1 MVIEK
6 GTVGGEASG
15 RNGGMISERV
25 DEPALIPMAVES
37 LRMWP
42 ALEDEL
48 GYPTEFIQEGRLQ
61 VAVTE
66 EEMGEL
72 LSERDVALRH
82 GISVEVVDPA
92 EIRDMIPGITD
103 RILGGTFFPN
113 GGHANPQ
120 RTVQAF
126 AWAFQDLGG
135 RLCQNTAVTGIQVV
149 DGRVSS
155 VETTAGIVQADVVV
169 GAAGPQTGLMASMVG
184 VHVPV
189 APARVEM
196 LATAPLEPL
205 FRIALV
211 GERSLRAPGRQ
222 GEPAIRGGPHEWT
235 DVGLTADPGKPN
247 TPLIRN
253 IARRLAELLPGAAGV
268 PVIRSWA
275 GVVEQAPD
283 YLPVIGIPDE
293 PGNYVV
299 VTASAHGFGITPATG
314 KVVSDLVLHGESSID
329 IGGLGLGRFADV
341 GPDWREERGWVPA
354 PLPIAWTGA
363 GPAAAAAIPGPATSY
378 VRLISRAGT
387 RPGAGPAAA
396 AAIPG
401 PPPNLR
407 QVSAPSPCSWRYWR
421 RRPLPT
427 RPGTRRLHR

>member
-1 MVIEK
+1 MAVDSADVVVVGAGVSGLSSAWFLARAGRDVAVVDK

-37 LRMWP
+37 LRLWP

-48 GYPTEFIQEGRLQ
+48 GYPTEFVQEGRLQ

-66 EEMGEL
+66 EEMGQL
-72 LSERDVALRH
+72 LSERDVALGH
-82 GISVEVVDPA
+82 GIGVNVVDPA

-103 RILGGTFFPN
+103 RTLGGTFFPN

-126 AWAFQDLGG
+126 AWAIEDLGG
-135 RLCQNTAVTGIQVV
+135 RLYQNTAVTGIQVV
-149 DGRVSS
+149 EGRVSS
-155 VETTAGIVQADVVV
+155 VETTAGVIEAGVVV
-169 GAAGPQTGLMASMVG
+169 GAAGPQTGLMAEMAG

-196 LATAPLEPL
+196 LATAALEPL
-205 FRIALV
+205 FRTALV
-211 GERSLRAPGRQ
+211 GNGLYGRQ
-222 GEPAIRGGPHEWT
+222 AARGNLLFGGGAHEWT

-247 TPLIRN
+247 TPLIRS
-253 IARRLAELLPGAAGV
+253 IARRLAELLPGAADV

-283 YLPVIGIPDE
+283 YLPVIGIPE
-293 PGNYVV
+293 QPGNYVV

-314 KVVSDLVLHGESSID
+314 KVVSELVLHGESSID

-354 PLPIAWTGA
+354 P
-363 GPAAAAAIPGPATSY
+363 
-378 VRLISRAGT
+378 SR
-387 RPGAGPAAA
+387 
-396 AAIPG
+396 
-401 PPPNLR
+401 
-407 QVSAPSPCSWRYWR
+407 
-421 RRPLPT
+421 
-427 RPGTRRLHR
+427 

>member
-1 MVIEK
+1 MAVDSADIVVIGAGVSGLSSAWFLARAGKDVVVIEK
-6 GTVGGEASG
+6 GTVGSEASG

-25 DEPALIPMAVES
+25 DEPPLIPMALES
-37 LRMWP
+37 LNLWP
-42 ALEDEL
+42 TLDDEL
-48 GYPTEFIQEGRLQ
+48 GYPIEFIQEGRLQ

-66 EEMGEL
+66 AEMGEL

-82 GISVEVVDPA
+82 GISVKVVDPA
-92 EIRDMIPGITD
+92 EIRDMVPGISD
-103 RILGGTFFPN
+103 RTLGGTFFPN

-126 AWAFQDLGG
+126 AWAFEDLGG
-135 RLCQNTAVTGIQVV
+135 RLYQNTAVTGIHVAG
-149 DGRVSS
+149 GRVSS
-155 VETTAGIVQADVVV
+155 VETTAGAIEAEVVV
-169 GAAGPQTGLMASMVG
+169 AAAGPQTGLLAEMVG
-184 VHVPV
+184 VRVPV

-196 LATAPLEPL
+196 LATAPLQPL

-211 GERSLRAPGRQ
+211 GNGLYGRQ
-222 GEPAIRGGPHEWT
+222 AARGNLLFGGGPHEWI
-235 DVGLTADPGKPN
+235 DVGLAADPGKPN

-253 IARRLAELLPGAAGV
+253 IARRLAELLPGASDV

-329 IGGLGLGRFADV
+329 IGGLGLGRFADL
-341 GPDWREERGWVPA
+341 GPDWREQRGWVPA
-354 PLPIAWTGA
+354 P
-363 GPAAAAAIPGPATSY
+363 
-378 VRLISRAGT
+378 SR
-387 RPGAGPAAA
+387 
-396 AAIPG
+396 
-401 PPPNLR
+401 
-407 QVSAPSPCSWRYWR
+407 
-421 RRPLPT
+421 
-427 RPGTRRLHR
+427 

>member
-1 MVIEK
+1 MAVDSADVVVIGAGVSGLSSAWFLARAGRDVVVVDK

-37 LRMWP
+37 LRLWP

-48 GYPTEFIQEGRLQ
+48 GYPTEFVQEGRLQ

-66 EEMGEL
+66 EEMGQL

-82 GISVEVVDPA
+82 GISVNVVDPA

-103 RILGGTFFPN
+103 RTLGGTFFPN

-126 AWAFQDLGG
+126 AWAFEDLGG
-135 RLCQNTAVTGIQVV
+135 RLYQNTAVTGIQVL

-155 VETTAGIVQADVVV
+155 VETTAGLIEAEVVV
-169 GAAGPQTGLMASMVG
+169 GAAGPQTGLMAEMAG
-184 VHVPV
+184 VRVPV

-211 GERSLRAPGRQ
+211 GNGLYGRQ
-222 GEPAIRGGPHEWT
+222 AARGNLLFGGGPHEWT
-235 DVGLTADPGKPN
+235 DVGLTADPDKPN

-253 IARRLAELLPGAAGV
+253 ISRRLAELLPGAADV

-283 YLPVIGIPDE
+283 YLPVIGIPE
-293 PGNYVV
+293 RPGNYVV

-314 KVVSDLVLHGESSID
+314 KVVSELVLRGESSID
-329 IGGLGLGRFADV
+329 IGGLGLGRFADL

-354 PLPIAWTGA
+354 P
-363 GPAAAAAIPGPATSY
+363 
-378 VRLISRAGT
+378 SR
-387 RPGAGPAAA
+387 
-396 AAIPG
+396 
-401 PPPNLR
+401 
-407 QVSAPSPCSWRYWR
+407 
-421 RRPLPT
+421 
-427 RPGTRRLHR
+427 

>member
-1 MVIEK
+1 MAVDSADVVVIGAGVSGLSSAWFLARAGRDVVVIDK

-37 LRMWP
+37 LRIWP

-48 GYPTEFIQEGRLQ
+48 GYPIEFVQEGRLQ

-66 EEMGEL
+66 EEMGQL

-82 GISVEVVDPA
+82 GISVNVVDPA

-120 RTVQAF
+120 RTVQAL
-126 AWAFQDLGG
+126 AWAFQDHGG
-135 RLCQNTAVTGIQVV
+135 RLYQNTAVTGFRVGG
-149 DGRVSS
+149 GRVSS
-155 VETTAGIVQADVVV
+155 VETTAGLIEAEVVV
-169 GAAGPQTGLMASMVG
+169 GAAGPQTGLMAEMAG

-211 GERSLRAPGRQ
+211 GNGLYGRQ
-222 GEPAIRGGPHEWT
+222 AARGNLLFGGGPHEWT
-235 DVGLTADPGKPN
+235 EVGLTADPDKPN

-314 KVVSDLVLHGESSID
+314 KVVSELVLRGESSID

-354 PLPIAWTGA
+354 P
-363 GPAAAAAIPGPATSY
+363 
-378 VRLISRAGT
+378 SR
-387 RPGAGPAAA
+387 
-396 AAIPG
+396 
-401 PPPNLR
+401 
-407 QVSAPSPCSWRYWR
+407 
-421 RRPLPT
+421 
-427 RPGTRRLHR
+427 

>member
-1 MVIEK
+1 MTVDSADVVVIGAGVSGLSSAWFLARAGREVVVIEK
-6 GTVGGEASG
+6 GTVGSEASG

-25 DEPALIPMAVES
+25 DEPPLIPMAVES
-37 LRMWP
+37 LKLWA
-42 ALEDEL
+42 ALDDEL
-48 GYPTEFIQEGRLQ
+48 GYPIEFIQEGRLQ
-61 VAVTE
+61 VAVSE

-72 LSERDVALRH
+72 LTERDVALRH
-82 GISVEVVDPA
+82 GISVDVVDPS
-92 EIRDMIPGITD
+92 EIRDLVPGITE
-103 RILGGTFFPN
+103 RTLGGIFYPN

-135 RLCQNTAVTGIQVV
+135 RLYQNTAVTGIHVAG
-149 DGRVSS
+149 GRVSS
-155 VETTAGIVQADVVV
+155 VETTTGAIEAEVVV
-169 GAAGPQTGLMASMVG
+169 GAAGPQTGLMAEMVG

-211 GERSLRAPGRQ
+211 GNGLYGRQ
-222 GEPAIRGGPHEWT
+222 AARGNLLFGGGPHEWT

-253 IARRLAELLPGAAGV
+253 IARRLAELLPGAADV

-283 YLPVIGIPDE
+283 YLPVIGIPDR

-329 IGGLGLGRFADV
+329 ISGLGLGRFADV
-341 GPDWREERGWVPA
+341 GPDWRQERGWVPA
-354 PLPIAWTGA
+354 PE
-363 GPAAAAAIPGPATSY
+363 
-378 VRLISRAGT
+378 
-387 RPGAGPAAA
+387 RP
-396 AAIPG
+396 
-401 PPPNLR
+401 
-407 QVSAPSPCSWRYWR
+407 
-421 RRPLPT
+421 
-427 RPGTRRLHR
+427 